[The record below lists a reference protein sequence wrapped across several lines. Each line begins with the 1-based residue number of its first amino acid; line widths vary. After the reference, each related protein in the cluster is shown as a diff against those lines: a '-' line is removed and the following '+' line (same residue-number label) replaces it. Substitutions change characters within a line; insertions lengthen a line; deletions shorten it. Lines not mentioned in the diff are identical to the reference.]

1 MANIF
6 IHISKNEDY
15 CILIQIS
22 LIFASN
28 FPIHNKLYCITSDY
42 GTAPNRWQGIIQTND
57 DLV

>member
-22 LIFASN
+22 RIFAPN
-28 FPIHNKLYCITSDY
+28 FPIHNKLYSITSDY
-42 GTAPNRWQGIIQTND
+42 VTASNRWQGIIQTND